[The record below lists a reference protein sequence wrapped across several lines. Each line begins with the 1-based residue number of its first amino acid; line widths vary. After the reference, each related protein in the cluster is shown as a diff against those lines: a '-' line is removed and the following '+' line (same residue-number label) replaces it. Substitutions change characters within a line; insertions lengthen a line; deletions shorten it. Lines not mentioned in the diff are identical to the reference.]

1 MTQSNNRPL
10 TVTQLAGRRK
20 VTNRTVLRWIAA
32 GHFPGAYQIGPG
44 TSAFLIPIED
54 VLAYE
59 KKLASDPS
67 GSKAS

>member
-1 MTQSNNRPL
+1 MNKPNRPL
-10 TVTQLAGRRK
+10 SVAQLAARFQVDRR
-20 VTNRTVLRWIAA
+20 TILRYISR
-32 GHFPGAYQIGPG
+32 GYFPGAFQIGPA
-44 TSAFLIPIED
+44 TSAYVIPLDD